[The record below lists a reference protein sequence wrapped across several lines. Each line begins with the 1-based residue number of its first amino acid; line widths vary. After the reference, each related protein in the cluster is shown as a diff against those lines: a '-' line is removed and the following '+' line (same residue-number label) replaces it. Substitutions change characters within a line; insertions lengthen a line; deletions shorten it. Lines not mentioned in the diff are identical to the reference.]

1 MAPDI
6 AAIRAE
12 LPGLANEVHMNT
24 GGAGPLALAAARAI
38 DDAVRAGLA
47 RGRMS
52 LPAIEAMHAR
62 HEALRA
68 RVARLLGVPP
78 SEVAI
83 TPSATAGMGLVIWG
97 IDWQPGDEAI
107 TTTHEHPG
115 LLAPLAM
122 VAERRGVRLRLVE
135 PEGDLEA
142 AVGAV
147 AGPSTRLV
155 ALSHVSWTRGA
166 RLDVEGAARAAA
178 RFGALVLVDGA
189 QGAGGVP
196 TDPSAL
202 GAHAYALAG
211 QKWLL
216 GPEGVGALW
225 LAAETPQEVR
235 PSLAGNPTGTDHGPD
250 GRFTPHRDARRME
263 VSTMPEMLLPG
274 LSASLDWLETLGW
287 DWIHRRTEEMAA
299 SLRERLAEVPGVRL
313 ATPTAAAGGLV
324 AFTVD
329 GREPEAVARALSARG
344 VQGRWIVRPPLVRLS
359 AGFFTDAEDI
369 GRAVAALAEIVSR
382 DG

>member
-6 AAIRAE
+6 AAVRAE
-12 LPGLANEVHMNT
+12 LPGLANEVHLNS
-24 GGAGPLALAAARAI
+24 GGAGPLPLAAARAI
-38 DDAVRAGLA
+38 SEAVEAGLA
-47 RGRMS
+47 HGRMS
-52 LPAIEAMHAR
+52 LAAIEGRHAR

-78 SEVAI
+78 REVAI
-83 TPSATAGMGLVIWG
+83 TSSATAGMGLVIWG
-97 IDWQPGDEAI
+97 IDWRPGDEAV

-122 VAERRGVRLRLVE
+122 VAERRGVRLHLVE

-155 ALSHVSWTRGA
+155 ALSHVSWTTGA

-178 RFGALVLVDGA
+178 RCGALVLVDGA
-189 QGAGGVP
+189 QGAGAVP
-196 TDPSAL
+196 TEPPAL

-225 LAAETPQEVR
+225 LAPDTPQAMR
-235 PSLAGNPTGTDHGPD
+235 PSLAGVPTGTDHGPD
-250 GRFTPHRDARRME
+250 GRFRPHRDARRME

-274 LSASLDWLETLGW
+274 WSASLDWLEALGW
-287 DWIHRRTEEMAA
+287 DWIHGRTEAA
-299 SLRERLAEVPGVRL
+299 AAALRTSLAEVPGVRL
-313 ATPTAAAGGLV
+313 RTPPAAAGGLV

-329 GREPEAVARALSARG
+329 GREPEAVVRALAARG
-344 VQGRWIVRPPLVRLS
+344 VQGRWIVRPPLARLS
-359 AGFFTDAEDI
+359 AGFFTDPEDI
-369 GRAVAALAEIVSR
+369 RKAVAALGEIVSR
-382 DG
+382 GG